1 LNEIVRPRR
10 FGSEEIVLLA
20 SHLTERDRRIAKDC
34 FEFRVLTSSQ
44 ITRLYFPSARTAT
57 ARLDMLYR
65 LRVLDRFRPSLPM
78 GEGTAPYHWFLDEA
92 GALIVAD
99 LLNRDRSELG
109 WQHSVAASVA
119 TSQKLDHHVEVNEFF
134 TRLSIEALKAGGGLS
149 EWYGERTLHH
159 MFAGTM
165 IPDGYGVLSLPGR
178 QELHIL
184 IELDRASETSARLRK
199 KAADY
204 ECHLAYSALGKIDVL
219 VLLLVPSARRATTA
233 RLAVAKS
240 AVPIVVDIWSKDST
254 DSVLAIVLDAE
265 ASRNR
270 TRQAT
275 AEDELRSG
283 DCSDLLDSSNERR
296 EESLP

>member
-1 LNEIVRPRR
+1 MNEIVRPRR

>member
-10 FGSEEIVLLA
+10 LGSEEIVLLA

-109 WQHSVAASVA
+109 WQHSVAASIA

-134 TRLSIEALKAGGGLS
+134 TRLSVEAQRAGGSLS

-178 QELHIL
+178 QELHIVV
-184 IELDRASETSARLRK
+184 ELDRASETSARLRK

-204 ECHLAYSALGKIDVL
+204 ECHLPYSALGKIDVL

-240 AVPIVVDIWSKDST
+240 AVPIIVAVWSKART

-265 ASRNR
+265 ASLNR
-270 TRQAT
+270 IQRAD

-283 DCSDLLDSSNERR
+283 GGSDLLDSSHERR

>member
-1 LNEIVRPRR
+1 MNEIVRPRR

-109 WQHSVAASVA
+109 WQHSVAASIV

-134 TRLSIEALKAGGGLS
+134 TRLSVEAQRAGGSLS

-159 MFAGTM
+159 MVAGTM

-178 QELHIL
+178 HELHIL

-204 ECHLAYSALGKIDVL
+204 ECHLPYSALGKIDVL

-233 RLAVAKS
+233 RPAVAKS
-240 AVPIVVDIWSKDST
+240 AVPIVVDVWSKDST

-265 ASRNR
+265 ASLTR
-270 TRQAT
+270 TKRAA

-283 DCSDLLDSSNERR
+283 GGSDLLDSSNERR

>member
-1 LNEIVRPRR
+1 MNKIVRPRR
-10 FGSEEIVLLA
+10 FGSEELVRLA

-34 FEFRVLTSSQ
+34 FEFRVLTTSQ
-44 ITRLYFPSARTAT
+44 ITRLHFPSARTAT

-99 LLNRDRSELG
+99 LLDRDRPELG
-109 WQHSVAASVA
+109 WQHSVAASIA

-134 TRLSIEALKAGGGLS
+134 TRLSVEALKAGGGLS

-165 IPDGYGVLSLPGR
+165 IPDGYVVLSLPGR
-178 QELHIL
+178 HPLHLL
-184 IELDRASETSARLRK
+184 IELDRASETSTRLRK

-204 ECHLAYSALGKIDVL
+204 ECHLPYSALGKIDVL

-233 RLAVAKS
+233 RLAVAES
-240 AVPIVVDIWSKDST
+240 AVPIIVDVWSKDST

-265 ASRNR
+265 ASLTR
-270 TRQAT
+270 TRRAAT
-275 AEDELRSG
+275 EDELRSG
-283 DCSDLLDSSNERR
+283 GGSDLLDSSNERR

>member
-1 LNEIVRPRR
+1 
-10 FGSEEIVLLA
+10 VLLA

-99 LLNRDRSELG
+99 LLDRDRSELG
-109 WQHSVAASVA
+109 WQHSVAASIA

-134 TRLSIEALKAGGGLS
+134 TRLSVEAQRAGGSLS

-178 QELHIL
+178 HELHIL

-204 ECHLAYSALGKIDVL
+204 ECHLPYSALGKIDVL

-240 AVPIVVDIWSKDST
+240 AVPIVVDVWSRDST

-265 ASRNR
+265 ASLTR
-270 TRQAT
+270 TQRAA

-283 DCSDLLDSSNERR
+283 GGSDLLDSSNERR

>member
-1 LNEIVRPRR
+1 
-10 FGSEEIVLLA
+10 
-20 SHLTERDRRIAKDC
+20 
-34 FEFRVLTSSQ
+34 
-44 ITRLYFPSARTAT
+44 
-57 ARLDMLYR
+57 MLYR
-65 LRVLDRFRPSLPM
+65 LRVLDRFRPSVPT

-99 LLNRDRSELG
+99 HLGRDHSELG

-134 TRLSIEALKAGGGLS
+134 TRLAVEAHRTGGALS
-149 EWYGERTLHH
+149 EWYGERSLHQ
-159 MFAGTM
+159 MFSGTM
-165 IPDGYGVLSLPGR
+165 IPDGYGVLKLPR
-178 QELHIL
+178 RRELHFL
-184 IELDRASETSARLRK
+184 VDLDRASEPSVRLRK

-204 ECHLAYSALGKIDVL
+204 ERRLPYSALGKIDVL

-240 AVPIVVDIWSKDST
+240 AVPIAVDVWSKDST

-265 ASRNR
+265 ASLNR
-270 TRQAT
+270 TQRAA

-283 DCSDLLDSSNERR
+283 GGSDLLDSSNERR